1 MGLNSVTMLLSL
13 VLVLLVSFSS
23 QGPVYARA
31 AQSDDLGKVV
41 ADDEIDTLV
50 ARAHIT
56 SDTASGDTKNTDISI
71 EVQEKQHEEVN
82 PAGGNVE
89 VEAAAQTNAKSS
101 NAQHAQQT
109 APKVEEKDDTDISNF
124 LFLVIVICCSALG
137 VIGLIIAGYCWYKLH
152 QSAKAAGEA
161 DYPAYGVTGPSTKS
175 SAISNG
181 DRKLAQSAQMYHYQH
196 QKQQMIAME
205 SRSNGEAKQDASDD
219 DSEEENEEGDY
230 TVYECP
236 GLAPAGEM
244 TVKNPL
250 FSDDQDQD
258 PQSPVAKD
266 EK

>member
-1 MGLNSVTMLLSL
+1 MASKIVLATLIVTTILLNIPGHSTEGV
-13 VLVLLVSFSS
+13 
-23 QGPVYARA
+23 PVKR
-31 AQSDDLGKVV
+31 KVV
-41 ADDEIDTLV
+41 ADEEIDRFV
-50 ARAHIT
+50 ARAHISEGT
-56 SDTASGDTKNTDISI
+56 EQGDTQKTDISI
-71 EVQEKQHEEVN
+71 EVQEKQQNQEVN
-82 PAGGNVE
+82 TQVD
-89 VEAAAQTNAKSS
+89 AQGASS
-101 NAQHAQQT
+101 DSGKPHHNKQSSTQI
-109 APKVEEKDDTDISNF
+109 EEKDDSDISNL

-137 VIGLIIAGYCWYKLH
+137 VIGLVIAGYCWYKLH
-152 QSAKAAGEA
+152 QSAKSAGEA

-175 SAISNG
+175 STITNG

-205 SRSNGEAKQDASDD
+205 SRANGEMKQDVSDD

-250 FSDDQDQD
+250 FNDDQDND
-258 PQSPVAKD
+258 PQSPAATD